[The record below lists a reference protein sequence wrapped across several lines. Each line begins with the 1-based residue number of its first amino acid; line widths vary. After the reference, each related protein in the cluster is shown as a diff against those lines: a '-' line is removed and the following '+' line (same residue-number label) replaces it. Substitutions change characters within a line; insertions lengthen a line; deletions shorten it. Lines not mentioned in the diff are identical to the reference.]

1 MATFPILQSGRT
13 AQYPLTRMLEQQADV
28 VCFLDGTDQR
38 SAVARARRRW
48 IIDLAMLDEQEL
60 SALRTF
66 VSQQHG
72 CAGSFQFTDPVDDVV
87 YADCSLE
94 ADSEEFTLDDHGRSS
109 VKLIIREN
117 PA

>member
-13 AQYPLTRMLEQQADV
+13 AQYPMIRTIEQRSDV
-28 VCFLDGTDQR
+28 ISFLDGTDQR

-48 IIDLAMLDEQEL
+48 MIDLAMLDEQEL

-72 CAGSFQFTDPVDDVV
+72 SAGNFQFTDPLDGVV